1 MDQLQ
6 VAMHGRKFDVCD
18 VSRKVNM
25 KISHAHMVVFISA
38 RNNTIIIF
46 RFKDECNK
54 NHILSEI
61 TKNYRWCEVSL
72 CGFESLNRYE

>member
-46 RFKDECNK
+46 RVNDEYNK
-54 NHILSEI
+54 NHISTGI
-61 TKNYRWCEVSL
+61 MKNYR
-72 CGFESLNRYE
+72 